1 MPPRNSNREERSPVS
16 LTVPDSDTFCTIT
29 LEGHPEYTEKI
40 YDAIMAVAEPRL
52 KIGRGSGQ
60 LEPSRTPGLVG
71 VRYLSLV
78 IHKSDLT
85 E

>member
-1 MPPRNSNREERSPVS
+1 MPRNENRVERNAIS
-16 LTVPDSDTFCTIT
+16 VPDNDTFCTVT
-29 LEGHPEYTEKI
+29 LEGQPEYTQMI

-52 KIGRGSGQ
+52 KIGRGSGA

-78 IHKSDLT
+78 IHKTDLPGF
-85 E
+85 EE